1 MLSNGLSPWH
11 LMLVLAV
18 VILVFGSKKLPD
30 VARGLGQS
38 MRILKAES
46 KAMKED
52 GKKKDAEATDNS
64 TAQQTSSEPAAVE
77 PSRIDPPA
85 ATAERRTENADQRP
99 SA

>member
-52 GKKKDAEATDNS
+52 GKKKDAAADNS
-64 TAQQTSSEPAAVE
+64 TAQQASSEPAAVE

-85 ATAERRTENADQRP
+85 ATTERRTEDADQRP
-99 SA
+99 SS